1 MSQAQRLLLIAGAVV
16 VLVAGLVAFSPGG
29 DGGGGT
35 NDESTATT
43 ATAPTGTRTVAAT
56 PAARPAL
63 ATIEIRGGKPVG
75 GVKTITVPK
84 GDRVLIYVTSSDTTD
99 EVHLHGYDI
108 KRNLRAGGRVTFSFT
123 ASAEGIFEM
132 ELESTATQIA
142 KLVVRPG

>member
-1 MSQAQRLLLIAGAVV
+1 MSQAQRLLLLAGAVV
-16 VLVAGLVAFSPGG
+16 VLVAGFVAFSPGG
-29 DGGGGT
+29 DGGGT
-35 NDESTATT
+35 NDVSTATT
-43 ATAPTGTRTVAAT
+43 ATAPTATRTGAAS
-56 PAARPAL
+56 PAPRPAL

-123 ASAEGIFEM
+123 ANAEGIFEM